1 MGCHV
6 SSLKS
11 YHHVRKS
18 PTAREIKR
26 YIRGGSPLGNGNCV
40 AARSEAGM
48 SRELCIVR
56 TVRARKGAKWVGV
69 LEYRVPPVLYR
80 GGCPLGMQ
88 LCVCVLFPYPRIST
102 KTSHLIVSM
111 TSPILIW
118 AQSPLWGKWYYKFRN
133 RNARNYGPKHFFSVT
148 SEITVRNISFRPYFA
163 PQLRPGFR
171 GYLRQNSKSSKVTA
185 KYMSSIPLLL

>member
-11 YHHVRKS
+11 YHHVKKS
-18 PTAREIKR
+18 PAAREIKR
-26 YIRGGSPLGNGNCV
+26 YIRGGSPLGNGNCE

-56 TVRARKGAKWVGV
+56 TVRARKGARWVGV
-69 LEYRVPPVLYR
+69 LEYRVTPVLHR

-102 KTSHLIVSM
+102 ENFT
-111 TSPILIW
+111 
-118 AQSPLWGKWYYKFRN
+118 
-133 RNARNYGPKHFFSVT
+133 
-148 SEITVRNISFRPYFA
+148 
-163 PQLRPGFR
+163 
-171 GYLRQNSKSSKVTA
+171 
-185 KYMSSIPLLL
+185 